1 MWANPQF
8 PVDLVTFIEEILNG
22 KLHFLCSVSYSF
34 TIKGLCRECFKIL
47 CIFSLFQKI
56 LIFLNEHEG
65 VRGHPLS
72 TYPKF
77 SEKLTFLTV
86 RIRGL
91 EMLVFRKIL
100 RTYVIDG
107 PLWRLIFWDSLQ
119 RDIIT
124 WTFEGERKKRINEIN
139 PHKN

>member
-1 MWANPQF
+1 MNFMSLTRNHP
-8 PVDLVTFIEEILNG
+8 PSLEEYL
-22 KLHFLCSVSYSF
+22 
-34 TIKGLCRECFKIL
+34 
-47 CIFSLFQKI
+47 
-56 LIFLNEHEG
+56 
-65 VRGHPLS
+65 RGHPLS

-77 SEKLTFLTV
+77 SEKLTFLIV

-91 EMLVFRKIL
+91 EILVFRKIL

-107 PLWRLIFWDSLQ
+107 PLWRLIFGGSLQ

-124 WTFEGERKKRINEIN
+124 WTFEGERKKRINKIN